1 MGDAILR
8 GENKEGKKIRRAYGS
23 PSTTQGHLKRRA
35 RAACV
40 CGVSIFCDNND

>member
-8 GENKEGKKIRRAYGS
+8 GENKEGKKLRRAYGS
-23 PSTTQGHLKRRA
+23 PSTNQGRRRA

-40 CGVSIFCDNND
+40 RGVSIFYDNNG